1 MESISENREKP
12 EGYIVWIVHLG
23 GRCILYDACLRMG
36 MMNGNH

>member
-12 EGYIVWIVHLG
+12 QRCMVWIVHLMG
-23 GRCILYDACLRMG
+23 VACCMMRCWRMG